1 MARGTAR
8 LLYAHG
14 GGAMKAIAVYPG
26 RPDSVHLREVPAPA
40 LDDVPNGRGVLV
52 KILRVGV
59 DGTDREINAAEYG
72 AAPGGCDFLVLGH
85 ESLGRVEAVGTNV
98 GEFARGDYVVAMV
111 RRPGTGWYD
120 RLGSPDMTT
129 DDIYYE
135 HGISHV
141 HGFLTE
147 YYVEDA
153 VQLVKVPNAL
163 AGVGV
168 LLEPLS
174 VAEKGLHQAFEI
186 QRRLKVWQ
194 PRRAAVMGAGNIG
207 LLATLVLRLRGF
219 EVVTFARSLK
229 PTPNSALVEALGAR
243 YESLRARPIAEA
255 AREFGPFD
263 YIFEASSSAQ
273 VAFESALALAK
284 NGVLVLTSVTGAGRS
299 LEIPAD
305 RINLEFVLGNKVMV
319 GIANAHREDWEMSVR
334 DMAHAEAQYPGWL
347 ARLLTHPVQGLDNY
361 RELFERL
368 AVPRG
373 AIKVFCQV
381 AE

>member
-1 MARGTAR
+1 
-8 LLYAHG
+8 
-14 GGAMKAIAVYPG
+14 MKAIAVYPG
-26 RPDSVHLREVPAPA
+26 KADSVHVRDVPAPA
-40 LDDVPNGRGVLV
+40 LGDVPNGRGVLV

-59 DGTDREINAAEYG
+59 DGTDREIIAAEYG
-72 AAPGGCDFLVLGH
+72 AAPDGCDFLILGH
-85 ESLGRVEAVGTNV
+85 ESFGRVEAVGESV
-98 GEFARGDYVVAMV
+98 REFAPGDYVVAVV
-111 RRPGTGWYD
+111 RRPGKGLYD
-120 RLGSPDMTT
+120 RIGAQDMTT
-129 DDIYYE
+129 DDVYYE

-153 VQLVKVPNAL
+153 ALLVRIPDAL
-163 AGVGV
+163 NEVGV

-174 VAEKGLHQAFEI
+174 VTEKGLHQAYEI

-194 PRRAAVMGAGNIG
+194 PKRAAVMGAGNIG
-207 LLATLVLRLRGF
+207 LLATLGLRLRGF

-229 PTPNSALVEALGAR
+229 PTLNAELVEAIGAR
-243 YESLRARPIAEA
+243 YESLRARPMAEA

-263 YIFEASSSAQ
+263 YIFEASSSAA

-284 NGVLVLTSVTGAGRS
+284 NGVLVLTSVTGAGGA

-319 GIANAHREDWEMSVR
+319 GIANAHREDWEMGVR

-347 ARLLTHPVQGLDNY
+347 ARLLTHRVEGLENY

-368 AVPRG
+368 ANPRG

-381 AE
+381 AL